1 MVFQVRSEKLSYSIP
16 DGSFLSDDLS
26 EHLFQIS
33 MLMTQ
38 HKSDIM
44 SKLKGST
51 FKMGEFRGTIVSMSD
66 ATATLK
72 DDSTG
77 ALKNIPLKRLSNYT
91 SGDTTRK

>member
-1 MVFQVRSEKLSYSIP
+1 MVFQLRTEKLSYSIP
-16 DGSFLSDDLS
+16 DAAFLNDDLS

-38 HKSDIM
+38 HKSDVM
-44 SKLKGST
+44 SKLKGAT
-51 FKMGEFRGTIVSMSD
+51 LKVGEFRGTIVSMSD
-66 ATATLK
+66 TTATLK
-72 DDSTG
+72 DNSTG